1 MTTWGFQECA
11 RDSTNGAYGAA
22 IPKLLLRH
30 LPRHYPA
37 NSVYA
42 LFPFFTPATSTKI
55 LTDLGV
61 VAKYDKARPSTI
73 TPIPKIVDTIAG
85 IDYVFSNPDKYKVT
99 YAPNMYPLTNN
110 FGFMLV
116 FDEKTKCVVLY
127 FILSIISHPSLLP
140 GMTGTEPKSYTHCSR
155 AKAL

>member
-11 RDSTNGAYGAA
+11 PDPTNGAYGAA

-42 LFPFFTPATSTKI
+42 LFPFFTPETSTKV

-61 VAKYDKARPSTI
+61 VAKYDKARPSKP

-85 IDYVFSNPDKYKVT
+85 IDYVFNNPDKYKVT
-99 YAPNMYPLTNN
+99 YGPQMYPLTNN

-116 FDEKTKCVVLY
+116 FDDKTKFVVPHYMLG
-127 FILSIISHPSLLP
+127 IDPDISP
-140 GMTGTEPKSYTHCSR
+140 
-155 AKAL
+155 